1 MRTPETIMTNQT
13 QMKSNLR
20 TQPHFPARPEAA
32 FRWWRLVA
40 SERCRN
46 AGERKIRLGGP
57 RGLQVRGQGR
67 RGASIVEFALVF
79 LLLMLVVLGLM
90 DLGRG
95 IWTYTTVAQASR
107 EASRYIMVHGS
118 ANRTTAADIENVVA
132 RHAIGLDASKLQV
145 STSYDDEDSKRGDT
159 VDVSVRYDFQLL
171 TAPLVL
177 QSGTITLAA
186 NSRTV
191 LAN

>member
-1 MRTPETIMTNQT
+1 MTN
-13 QMKSNLR
+13 R
-20 TQPHFPARPEAA
+20 TQLQSNSRFQRRSAARPETPA
-32 FRWWRLVA
+32 RWWRLA
-40 SERCRN
+40 SSEPCRID
-46 AGERKIRLGGP
+46 GDRVIRLGGP
-57 RGLQVRGQGR
+57 RGLQVGEQR
-67 RGASIVEFALVF
+67 RGASIVEFSLVF

-95 IWTYTTVAQASR
+95 VWTYTTVAQASR
-107 EASRYIMVHGS
+107 EAARYIMVHGS
-118 ANRTTAADIENVVA
+118 ANPTTASDIENVVVQ
-132 RHAIGLDASKLQV
+132 HAIGLDASMLEI
-145 STSYDDEDSKRGDT
+145 STSYDDDSERGDT
-159 VDVSVRYDFQLL
+159 VDVSVSYDFQLL

>member
-1 MRTPETIMTNQT
+1 MTNQT
-13 QMKSNLR
+13 KMKSNLQ
-20 TQPHFPARPEAA
+20 TQPHSPARPEAD
-32 FRWWRLVA
+32 FRWWRLAA
-40 SERCRN
+40 SGRCRTET
-46 AGERKIRLGGP
+46 ERKIRLGGP
-57 RGLQVRGQGR
+57 LGLQVREQGR

-118 ANRTTAADIENVVA
+118 ANRTTASDIENVVA
-132 RHAIGLDASKLQV
+132 RHAIGLGASKLQV
-145 STSYDDEDSKRGDT
+145 RTSYDDEDSKRGDT
-159 VDVSVRYDFQLL
+159 VDVSVYYDFQLL

-177 QSGTITLAA
+177 QSGTINLAA

>member
-1 MRTPETIMTNQT
+1 
-13 QMKSNLR
+13 
-20 TQPHFPARPEAA
+20 
-32 FRWWRLVA
+32 
-40 SERCRN
+40 
-46 AGERKIRLGGP
+46 
-57 RGLQVRGQGR
+57 
-67 RGASIVEFALVF
+67 
-79 LLLMLVVLGLM
+79 MLVVLGLM

-95 IWTYTTVAQASR
+95 IWTYTTVTQASR
-107 EASRYIMVHGS
+107 EASPYIMVHGS

-191 LAN
+191 LTN